1 MNDDITKT
9 IAKLK
14 KVHEHYLAEVAAL
27 TAKRDAINAEL
38 AEAHE
43 HALQTGDALCALT
56 GKPTLTKLITD
67 ALAAPPSNL
76 GIPKIPDSPDTRHAG
91 AEIPLSGNLPP
102 AEAGM
107 KWVKNEVG
115 EDVLVPINP
124 PAACTVPGVVQSLA
138 LPTIDEDG
146 GFEDPTS
153 FLT

>member
-14 KVHEHYLAEVAAL
+14 RLHQKYMADVRTLSAKEAEIAARLADANDKVMQTSDAIAAL
-27 TAKRDAINAEL
+27 E
-38 AEAHE
+38 
-43 HALQTGDALCALT
+43 
-56 GKPTLTKLITD
+56 GKPQLSKLLKD

-124 PAACTVPGVVQSLA
+124 PAACTVPGVVQSFA
-138 LPTIDEDG
+138 LPAIDEDG